1 VTINDLV
8 GIALSICVAAF
19 ALAAFAA
26 TFYYGGL
33 AIYETARDVRRW
45 LRAYMETSRREREEM
60 LEESMREMTR

>member
-26 TFYYGGL
+26 TFYFGGMAL
-33 AIYETARDVRRW
+33 YETLRDARRW
-45 LRAYMETSRREREEM
+45 LRAYLETSRREREEM
-60 LEESMREMTR
+60 LQESMREMTR

>member
-26 TFYYGGL
+26 TCYFGGL
-33 AIYETARDVRRW
+33 AVYETLRDARRW
-45 LRAYMETSRREREEM
+45 LRAYLETSRRERNEM
-60 LEESMREMTR
+60 LQESMREMTR